1 MEKNNFITRIDL
13 SNRWPDLIIVGFV
26 LFMAFIYATI
36 SGNRSFDFDEFQ
48 VLYASAALE
57 RGKALYA
64 DQIGSHFPFFNIV
77 VSFLVSLAGFKA
89 TTILIAR
96 YFIFLTNVVALF
108 YAYRIGKVLW
118 DKRAGLFAVALILFS
133 IVFVEKGIEI
143 RHDIFNMAFS
153 IIGAYYGLRY
163 LKENRFSFI
172 LSSGLFLGLALAS
185 TQKAIVWIAGII
197 VGISLYLLRRRS
209 YKQLLKVGL
218 IYFAIIP
225 VPLIASLFY
234 LVVANHE
241 SLYQFLTHTVINVI
255 VAYAPH
261 TEEIYPFPYNRY
273 GLFKELIFQN
283 HLLYALSIG
292 SILATIILWFRTN
305 TDRIVVAV
313 WALTGVLFYVTAKRP
328 FFQTFLPSIPPLSI
342 LAAGL
347 LSDMFKD
354 LKDLTINKRI
364 GVGLAAVFLLFA
376 WPLWLAW
383 GQIPKDSKMMRQIAN
398 ISFCLENLREDDR
411 VLSFTQNQI
420 FFDPVLKIGNEEC
433 GKRIYDYDATCFEKR
448 MIGQQCKVIINDHR
462 TKLLNK
468 EIKEK
473 IEENYVPIK
482 IGDILI
488 PGFKIGPKEMFEK
501 KIWIEGYYYS
511 PTTSLEIDG
520 KKIEGNLVKLEQKR
534 YRIKNNSNRQVVL
547 VYIFDREKFLKDSFD
562 HLGLMKRM

>member
-1 MEKNNFITRIDL
+1 MEKDNFITKIDF

-26 LFMAFIYATI
+26 IFMAYMYINI
-36 SGNRSFDFDEFQ
+36 SSIRSFNFDEFQ
-48 VLYASAALE
+48 VLFYAGASLA

-64 DQIGSHFPFFNIV
+64 DQISSHFPFFNIV
-77 VSFLVSLAGFKA
+77 ISFLVRLSGFQS
-89 TTILIAR
+89 TTILMAR
-96 YFIFLTNVVALF
+96 YFILLTNLVALF
-108 YAYRIGKVLW
+108 FIYKIGELLW
-118 DKRAGLFAVALILFS
+118 DKRAGLLAVSLVLCS
-133 IVFVEKGIEI
+133 IVFLRKGIEI
-143 RHDIFNMAFS
+143 RHDVFNMTFN
-153 IIGAYYGLRY
+153 IIGAYYSLLY
-163 LKENRFSFI
+163 LKEKRFPYI
-172 LSSGLFLGLALAS
+172 LISGLFLGLALAS
-185 TQKAIVWIAGII
+185 TQKAVVWIAGII

-209 YKQLLKVGL
+209 YKRLLKVGL

-234 LVVANHE
+234 LVIANHE

-328 FFQTFLPSIPPLSI
+328 FFQTFLPSVPPLSI

-354 LKDLTINKRI
+354 LKDLNLNKRTGI
-364 GVGLAAVFLLFA
+364 GLTAVFLLFA
-376 WPLWLAW
+376 WPLWLAC
-383 GQIPKDSKMMRQIAN
+383 GQIPEGSKMRRQIAN
-398 ISFCLENLREDDR
+398 ISFCLENLKEDDR
-411 VLSFTQNQI
+411 VLCFTQNQI

-448 MIGQQCKVIINDHR
+448 MIGQQCKVIINDYR
-462 TKLLNK
+462 TRLLNK
-468 EIKEK
+468 EVKKKIKE
-473 IEENYVPIK
+473 NYLPIK
-482 IGDILI
+482 TGDILI
-488 PGFKIGPKEMFEK
+488 PGFKIPPEESLSK
-501 KIWIEGYYYS
+501 KIWIEGDYYS

-520 KKIEGNLVKLEQKR
+520 KKITDKLVHLHQREYIFR
-534 YRIKNNSNRQVVL
+534 NTSGRPVFL
-547 VYIFDREKFLKDSFD
+547 VYIFDKEKIRDRKDMY
-562 HLGLMKRM
+562 HGE